1 VLTSTPLIE
10 ISHLYKGYKS
20 GDNNALV
27 LNDVKFSL
35 PAGSMAVIRGMSGSG
50 KTTLLNVLG
59 GLDRADSGQIRV
71 GEWHLEQMDNAALG
85 HYRARDVGFIFQFHN
100 LIPTL
105 TVLENLLTSIEPV
118 RHPNAEDKE
127 LAMDYLEKVG
137 LAAFAQRFPARLS
150 GGQQQR
156 VAIARALLKEP
167 KLILADEPTGS
178 LDEDTGLQ
186 VIALLQQMQQQ
197 KNVTLVIVTHNPDLS
212 QYADSNYEMR
222 AGRLQA
228 SGA

>member
-1 VLTSTPLIE
+1 MPSNIPLIE
-10 ISHLYKGYKS
+10 ISNLYKGYRS

-59 GLDRADSGQIRV
+59 GLDRPDSGQVRV

-118 RHPNAEDKE
+118 RHPNAEDRE

-137 LAAFAQRFPARLS
+137 LAAFAQRFPADSSSAWRL
-150 GGQQQR
+150 R
-156 VAIARALLKEP
+156 VLC
-167 KLILADEPTGS
+167 S
-178 LDEDTGLQ
+178 
-186 VIALLQQMQQQ
+186 
-197 KNVTLVIVTHNPDLS
+197 KNPS
-212 QYADSNYEMR
+212 
-222 AGRLQA
+222 
-228 SGA
+228 

>member
-1 VLTSTPLIE
+1 
-10 ISHLYKGYKS
+10 
-20 GDNNALV
+20 
-27 LNDVKFSL
+27 
-35 PAGSMAVIRGMSGSG
+35 
-50 KTTLLNVLG
+50 
-59 GLDRADSGQIRV
+59 
-71 GEWHLEQMDNAALG
+71 
-85 HYRARDVGFIFQFHN
+85 
-100 LIPTL
+100 
-105 TVLENLLTSIEPV
+105 VLENLLTSIEPV
-118 RHPNAEDKE
+118 RRPNAEDRE

-186 VIALLQQMQQQ
+186 VVALLQQMQRQ

-212 QYADSNYEMR
+212 GYADSNYKMR

-228 SGA
+228 SQA